1 MDLRRSSPPS
11 SPTDLRFAIPAARE
25 PLPLG
30 GGALSGRE
38 STALT
43 GSVAGSTSVR
53 ARHCLNLAEGA
64 LVLVGAYMLIGA
76 GIGEAAGSALVGVAA
91 GLIAGVCAIAAI
103 LLITGSA
110 RAARD
115 ADPGRHEAP
124 LFR

>member
-1 MDLRRSSPPS
+1 
-11 SPTDLRFAIPAARE
+11 
-25 PLPLG
+25 
-30 GGALSGRE
+30 
-38 STALT
+38 
-43 GSVAGSTSVR
+43 VAGSTSVR